1 MQVNFCCTHWGCES
15 KSPVDFLKAVVR
27 EGFSGAEINLASG
40 VFTDIRF
47 RRKLDALRGEKP
59 FVFIAQQVLEQRVE
73 TPDAYTRR
81 MLDRFYYLADF
92 EPDFINSHTG
102 KDYYSFDENCRII
115 EIAEDFSA
123 KTGIPLCHETH
134 RGRFSFHLPALVP
147 YLEKFPQL
155 KLTADLSHFCCVSET
170 LLEEQ
175 EDLVN
180 AMVPHVRHIHARVGW
195 QQSAQ
200 VNDPFAPEWEAHLSA
215 FVKWWKKIIAHH
227 SKNGQPITVTPE
239 AGPFPYMPQLPHS
252 KQDVA
257 NQWQINAQMKNYL
270 TQQLHESI

>member
-1 MQVNFCCTHWGCES
+1 MQVNFCCTHWGCEN

-40 VFTDIRF
+40 LFTDIRF

-59 FVFIAQQVLEQRVE
+59 FVFIAQQVLDQCVE

-81 MLDRFYYLADF
+81 MLDRFYYLAGF

-123 KTGIPLCHETH
+123 KSGIPVYHETH

-147 YLEKFPQL
+147 YLEKFTQL

-175 EDLVN
+175 QDLIK

-200 VNDPFAPEWEAHLSA
+200 VNDPFAPEWETHLSA
-215 FVKWWKKIIAHH
+215 FVKWWKKITEHQ
-227 SKNGQPITVTPE
+227 SRNGQPITVTPE
-239 AGPFPYMPQLPHS
+239 AGPFPYMPQLPYS

-257 NQWQINAQMKNYL
+257 NQWQINVQMKNYL
-270 TQQLHESI
+270 TQQLHESN